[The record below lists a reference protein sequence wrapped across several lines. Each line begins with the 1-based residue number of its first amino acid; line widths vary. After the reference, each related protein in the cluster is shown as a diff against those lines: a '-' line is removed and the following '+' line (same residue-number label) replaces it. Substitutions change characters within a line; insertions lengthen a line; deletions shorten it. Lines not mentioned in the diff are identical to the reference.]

1 MLRCARQIY
10 NEAIDDLL
18 SPERT
23 NLRLRETNAHDVRQ
37 SDAADVPSGAAVY
50 VEVSAPAV
58 RLQYP
63 GSSPAVRHPYPVS
76 APVRAPAVPRR
87 YYYAC
92 NIPSVPL

>member
-1 MLRCARQIY
+1 MLCCARQIY

-37 SDAADVPSGAAVY
+37 SDAADVPSGATVY
-50 VEVSAPAV
+50 VEVSTPAV
-58 RLQYP
+58 PPVPRQY
-63 GSSPAVRHPYPVS
+63 PAVRHPYPVS
-76 APVRAPAVPRR
+76 APVSAPAVPRQ

>member
-50 VEVSAPAV
+50 VEVSTPAV
-58 RLQYP
+58 PSVPRQYP
-63 GSSPAVRHPYPVS
+63 AVCHPYPVR
-76 APVRAPAVPRR
+76 APVSAPAVSRQ

>member
-1 MLRCARQIY
+1 VLRCARQIY

-63 GSSPAVRHPYPVS
+63 GSSP
-76 APVRAPAVPRR
+76 R
-87 YYYAC
+87 YA
-92 NIPSVPL
+92 IRTL